1 MPMQINVG
9 DIVELRKG
17 HPCGGNLFEIMRCG
31 MDFRIK
37 CMKCNK
43 QVWIER
49 ENLEKRIKSIKNIEN
64 KEE

>member
-1 MPMQINVG
+1 MPMELNIG
-9 DIVELRKG
+9 DVVELRKG
-17 HPCGGNLFEIMRCG
+17 HPCGSNTFEIMRCG

-49 ENLEKRIKSIKNIEN
+49 ENLEKRIKNITK
-64 KEE
+64 KE